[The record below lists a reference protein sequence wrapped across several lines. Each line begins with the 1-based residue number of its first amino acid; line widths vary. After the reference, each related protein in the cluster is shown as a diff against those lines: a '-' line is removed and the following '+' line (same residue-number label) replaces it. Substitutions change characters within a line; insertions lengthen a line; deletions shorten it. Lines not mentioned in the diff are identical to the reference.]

1 MSDRSSKRACD
12 LLVEAP
18 WLLPVAPQ
26 NVALPDH
33 AVAIID
39 GRIAAVGPASE
50 LQADY
55 APQEHVRVDDGILTP
70 GLVNAHT
77 HAAMTL
83 LRGAGEDLPL
93 QAWLQNRIWPL
104 EAALVDEHFV
114 RTGTTLA
121 AAEMLTSGTTT
132 FTDMYFFP
140 EIVAEVAS
148 RAGMRVQLAF
158 PIFNGANVWAS
169 GVEECFHKGLA
180 LHDDYRG
187 DSHVLIAFGPHA
199 PYTVDQKSLEKILM
213 LSQEINLGVHIH
225 LHENAAEVAQARSQH
240 GQTWVERLA
249 DIGLL
254 NPQLQATHMTQLS
267 DQEIDLIAGSGVHV
281 VHCPH
286 SNLKLASGICPT
298 TQLAAAGCNIALG
311 TDGASSNNTLNLL
324 QEARTASL
332 LAKVKAGRADAG
344 NAHDVLAM
352 ATLGGARALGC
363 EDEIGSIEVGKRA
376 DLVAFTPT
384 GFAALPLLD
393 VIGSLIHA
401 APTHQARHV
410 WVEGRALVR
419 DGSLTTI
426 DTQKL
431 RRDVEQQ
438 AQRVRSAL

>member
-1 MSDRSSKRACD
+1 M
-12 LLVEAP
+12 
-18 WLLPVAPQ
+18 LPVAPE
-26 NVALPDH
+26 NVVRRDH
-33 AVAIID
+33 AVAVTD
-39 GRIAAVGPASE
+39 GRIVAVGPAGA
-50 LQADY
+50 LLAAF
-55 APQEHVRVDDGILTP
+55 APREHVRVADGILTP

-93 QAWLQNRIWPL
+93 QAWLQERIWPL
-104 EAALVDEHFV
+104 EAALVDEEFV
-114 RTGTTLA
+114 RVGTTLA
-121 AAEMLTSGTTT
+121 AAEMLSSGTTT

-140 EIVAEVAS
+140 EIVASVAS
-148 RAGMRVQLAF
+148 NAGMRVQLAF

-169 GVEECFHKGLA
+169 GVDECFHKGLA

-187 DSHVLIAFGPHA
+187 DSHVFVAFGPHA
-199 PYTVDQKSLEKILM
+199 PYTVHQQALEKILM

-225 LHENAAEVAQARSQH
+225 LHENAAEVAEARAQH
-240 GQTWVERLA
+240 GQSWVERLG

-254 NPQLQATHMTQLS
+254 NPQLQATHMTQLTE
-267 DQEIDLIAGSGVHV
+267 QEIDLVAANGAHV

-298 TQLAAAGCNIALG
+298 TRLAEAGCNIALG
-311 TDGASSNNTLNLL
+311 TDGASSNNTLHLL
-324 QEARTASL
+324 HEARTASL
-332 LAKVKAGRADAG
+332 LAKVHAGRADAG

-352 ATLGGARALGC
+352 ATMGGARALGR
-363 EDEIGSIEVGKRA
+363 EEEIGSIEVGKRA
-376 DLVAFTPT
+376 DLVAFTPS
-384 GFAALPLLD
+384 GFAAQPLLD
-393 VIGSLIHA
+393 VIGSLIHG
-401 APTHQARHV
+401 APSHQARHV

-438 AQRVRSAL
+438 AERVRNAL